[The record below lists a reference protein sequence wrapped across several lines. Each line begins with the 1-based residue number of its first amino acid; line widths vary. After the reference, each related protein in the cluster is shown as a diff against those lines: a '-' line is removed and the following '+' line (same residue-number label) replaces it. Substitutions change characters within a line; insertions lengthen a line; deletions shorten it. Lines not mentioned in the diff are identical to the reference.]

1 MSYKKFDDANP
12 KVDQSARSVFDAFW
26 RDPFRRAIEGISN
39 RVLGG
44 TSGTGW
50 FPNVTAGVAD
60 GGTGG
65 IKTATAV
72 TVVINGKAYVVAPGD
87 NLKMPTTQIGTNC
100 VAYYLIS
107 TQGTSGTITG
117 PGNIILKSD
126 YATPALAAAACKLP
140 DLPAGHCVLGKAL
153 FHAPAAGTNLNP
165 ADFGKFGTAGTATYT
180 DLICM
185 PIDE

>member
-1 MSYKKFDDANP
+1 MSYKKFDDPNA
-12 KVDQSARSVFDAFW
+12 KVNAAVRKVFDAFPK
-26 RDPFRRAIEGISN
+26 DALRRALEGISN
-39 RVLGG
+39 RHLCG
-44 TSGTGW
+44 TSATGW
-50 FPNVTAGVAD
+50 FPNVTSGLAD

-72 TVVINGKAYVVAPGD
+72 TVVINGKPYVIAAGD
-87 NLKMPTTQIGTNC
+87 NLKMPSTQIGTNC
-100 VAYYLIS
+100 VTYYLIS
-107 TQGTSGTITG
+107 TQGTSGTVSG

-140 DLPAGHCVLGKAL
+140 DLPAGHCVLGKFL

-165 ADFGKFGTAGTATYT
+165 ADFGKPSTAGTGAYT